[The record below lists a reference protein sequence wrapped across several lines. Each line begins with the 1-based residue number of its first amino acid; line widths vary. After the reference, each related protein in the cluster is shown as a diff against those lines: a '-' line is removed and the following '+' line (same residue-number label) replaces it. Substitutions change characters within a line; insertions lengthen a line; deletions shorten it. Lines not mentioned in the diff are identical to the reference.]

1 MKFIYNNNIDI
12 NGLRFIKILNNKNKL
27 ICLGSK
33 VYIEENDIKKY
44 TLYYYELNNNL
55 EIIKNSEILLDFKN
69 IQEDYLKDLYT
80 SLWIRDLYIED
91 NNFFLLI
98 DFNKNIN
105 NSYFESNNYLLSTK
119 DFINF
124 NLIKKYTTNNI
135 LNKVFNDNLF
145 MSLII
150 TNDKNNWGRY
160 LFEFNINN
168 KIIQPIFDKYIDYN
182 KDIGHL
188 LHNINYNNK
197 LDCYD
202 IIFSI
207 IDYKKEYKI
216 FISNTHDF
224 INYFNT
230 IELEY
235 TISNDNNSWY
245 CFPNLFTYFNKNFLI
260 VNQDDYGKNS
270 NPIIFRE
277 FDKSLEF
284 IEEKYNI
291 IKNISNKLIFNDNK
305 KYIFL
310 NELENKNGNRYNE
323 IINNNYNLNNYSTH
337 SPSCTG
343 LYNVLEYLK
352 ITDNDSI
359 IDIGSGK
366 GWALT
371 LFNLFPFKK
380 IVELNYL

>member
-202 IIFSI
+202 IIF
-207 IDYKKEYKI
+207 
-216 FISNTHDF
+216 
-224 INYFNT
+224 
-230 IELEY
+230 
-235 TISNDNNSWY
+235 
-245 CFPNLFTYFNKNFLI
+245 
-260 VNQDDYGKNS
+260 
-270 NPIIFRE
+270 
-277 FDKSLEF
+277 
-284 IEEKYNI
+284 
-291 IKNISNKLIFNDNK
+291 
-305 KYIFL
+305 
-310 NELENKNGNRYNE
+310 
-323 IINNNYNLNNYSTH
+323 
-337 SPSCTG
+337 
-343 LYNVLEYLK
+343 
-352 ITDNDSI
+352 
-359 IDIGSGK
+359 
-366 GWALT
+366 
-371 LFNLFPFKK
+371 
-380 IVELNYL
+380 